1 MTKDAEDKFICKLG
15 DFGTARPVNKNMEF
29 KLEKNENI
37 NTTQAGSGFFMSPEM
52 KNDQPNGIKTDSWSF
67 GVTLGCMAGLDD
79 ICPPGYKGGVPGFM
93 KNCANN
99 KHDLDMH
106 KEGIH
111 LSPIFKDLLKNLLM
125 VKQQTRFSMDQVLD
139 HQYMLLNI
147 DDYTKGYDK
156 WALKAIPMLEAK
168 E

>member
-1 MTKDAEDKFICKLG
+1 
-15 DFGTARPVNKNMEF
+15 VNRNMEF

-52 KNDQPNGIKTDSWSF
+52 MNNNPNGIKTDSWSF

-93 KNCANN
+93 KNCANS

-106 KEGIH
+106 KEGIY
-111 LSPIFKDLLKNLLM
+111 LSPIFKDLMKNLLM
-125 VKQQTRFSMDQVLD
+125 VNQKTRFSMDQVLD
-139 HQYMLLNI
+139 HQFMLLNP
-147 DDYTKGYDK
+147 DEYTKGYDK
-156 WALKAIPMLEAK
+156 WELKAIPKLQAK
-168 E
+168 QQKREE